1 MMSGIE
7 ILNSIEM
14 TTLPTWAHIIIILS
28 ILICLS
34 FLLIGE
40 GDNEAQCI
48 LVILSILAIFIIIL
62 ISPVISIPDGTK
74 YQVLIDEEVNLVEF
88 NEKYEILGVEG
99 KIYTI
104 KERDKD

>member
-14 TTLPTWAHIIIILS
+14 TTLPAWANIIIILS
-28 ILICLS
+28 ILICLL

-62 ISPVISIPDGTK
+62 ISPIISIPDGTK